1 MKLLWENE
9 NVDGNSPYYILKRQT
24 PTLRPFLPL
33 HTHDY
38 AELVYLER
46 GTCIH
51 EVNGIASR
59 VSKGDILFMQPNI
72 IEHRYLDV
80 DDNLSMLQILFQRDS
95 YLFISSRY
103 ETSVRELFGDSTRN
117 PLFHLDPV
125 QQIWFER
132 NYNQLLITE
141 GSLIEIERFLL
152 NVIGLISE
160 SDPEGTHGAAASW
173 LDRAFKEIQEPKN
186 FSKGV
191 QGFVEICARS
201 AEHVDR
207 EVKKRTGHTVTDV
220 VNQARMSWASYMLVY
235 SDAEILDIALGCGF
249 DSLSY
254 FYKLFKKYFN
264 ISPVKYRIA
273 VGKSSS
279 LQDRNILHPYK
290 SDYLF

>member
-1 MKLLWENE
+1 MKLLWTNE
-9 NVDGNSPYYILKRQT
+9 TADGQSAYYILKRQT
-24 PTLRPFLPL
+24 PTLRPFLPK

-46 GTCIH
+46 GTCVH
-51 EVNGIASR
+51 ELNGKSTR
-59 VSKGDILFMQPNI
+59 VGKGDILFLQPDVT
-72 IEHRYLDV
+72 EHCYQDI
-80 DDNLSMLQILFQRDS
+80 DEHLSMLQILFQKDS
-95 YLFISSRY
+95 YSFITERYQSTVGSLFNDSS
-103 ETSVRELFGDSTRN
+103 RN
-117 PLFHLDPV
+117 PLFHFDPV

-141 GSLIEIERFLL
+141 GLLIEIERFLL
-152 NVIGLISE
+152 NIIGLITE
-160 SDPEGTHGAAASW
+160 SDTEETRGAAESW
-173 LDRAFKEIQEPKN
+173 LDRAFKEIQEPGN
-186 FSKGV
+186 FRRGV

-207 EVKKRTGHTVTDV
+207 EVKKRTGHTITDV

-235 SDAEILDIALGCGF
+235 SDAEIFDIALGCGF

-254 FYKLFKKYFN
+254 FYKLFKKYFSM
-264 ISPVKYRIA
+264 SPAKYRIA
-273 VGKSSS
+273 VGISSS

>member
-1 MKLLWENE
+1 MKLLWQNE
-9 NVDGNSPYYILKRQT
+9 IVEGQSLYYVLKRQT
-24 PTLRPFLPL
+24 PTLRPFLPN

-38 AELVYLER
+38 AELVYVER
-46 GTCIH
+46 GSCIH
-51 EVNGIASR
+51 ELNGMSTQ
-59 VSKGDILFMQPNI
+59 VTKGDILFLQPDVS
-72 IEHRYLDV
+72 EHSYRDI
-80 DDNLSMLQILFQRDS
+80 DEHLSLLQILFQQDS
-95 YLFISSRY
+95 YSFITERYRSSVEDLFRDYS
-103 ETSVRELFGDSTRN
+103 RN
-117 PLFHLDPV
+117 PLFHFDPV

-141 GSLIEIERFLL
+141 GTLIEIERFLL
-152 NVIGLISE
+152 NIIGLITE
-160 SDPEGTHGAAASW
+160 PDPRVPRSAAENW
-173 LDRAFKEIQEPKN
+173 LDKAFREIQEPKN
-186 FSKGV
+186 FALGV
-191 QGFVEICARS
+191 KGFVDICARS

-249 DSLSY
+249 ESLSY

-264 ISPVKYRIA
+264 MSPVKYRVN
-273 VGKSSS
+273 VGASSS